1 MKTHIAGLLA
11 LGLLLSAAP
20 GMAQT
25 TTPYGGSS
33 STTPSNP
40 RSNPTTDES
49 GPRSTEPRTDA
60 TPSAGTPAAER
71 PGSSMDPMTRP
82 GSSMDSKNKMQPTTP
97 SSGNPRSN
105 PMNDKS
111 GPTSEPRTD
120 ATPSAGTPAAERPNT
135 SMDPMKPDT
144 STKKSN
150 KTSSGMGKSS
160 DRVDVTRTTDLP
172 ESQSRSNDA
181 VIADPPSGV
190 SNTDPNLQPK
200 STTRPA
206 GEPKPKP

>member
-25 TTPYGGSS
+25 TTP
-33 STTPSNP
+33 SNP
-40 RSNPTTDES
+40 RSNPTNDTS
-49 GPRSTEPRTDA
+49 GPRSTEPRTDT

-71 PGSSMDPMTRP
+71 P
-82 GSSMDSKNKMQPTTP
+82 
-97 SSGNPRSN
+97 
-105 PMNDKS
+105 
-111 GPTSEPRTD
+111 
-120 ATPSAGTPAAERPNT
+120 ASA
-135 SMDPMKPDT
+135 MDPMKPDS
-144 STKKSN
+144 STKKPN

-200 STTRPA
+200 NTTRPA
-206 GEPKPKP
+206 GEANPKP